1 MTPGQLA
8 LAGLAALAAGIV
20 NALAGGGTLISFP
33 MLIALGVPPV
43 SANVTNT
50 VALVPGYLGGA
61 VAQRADL
68 DRQGRRLRV
77 LLPAA
82 ALGGLAGAALLLLTP
97 ERVFEVL
104 VPVLILAAVAVLA
117 LGDSVKRRVAER
129 ISQAA
134 DGAPEHLVG
143 PAVGVFLAAIYGGY
157 FGGGLGIIVLA
168 ILGVIL
174 VDTLTRLNALKQ
186 VTSLVVNAVA
196 AGVFVLFG
204 DVVWS
209 AAAVMLV
216 CAVVGG
222 FLGGTLASRVP
233 ARVLQRI
240 VLVIGVAV
248 AIGYAVTMAT

>member
-82 ALGGLAGAALLLLTP
+82 ALGGLVGAALLLLTP

-168 ILGVIL
+168 VLGVIL
-174 VDTLTRLNALKQ
+174 VDTLTRLNAVKQ

>member
-8 LAGLAALAAGIV
+8 LAGLAAFAAGIV

-50 VALVPGYLGGA
+50 VALVPGFLGGA
-61 VAQRADL
+61 AAQRADL

-104 VPVLILAAVAVLA
+104 VPVLILAAVGVLA

>member
-20 NALAGGGTLISFP
+20 NAVAGGGTLISFP

-50 VALVPGYLGGA
+50 VALVPGYLGG
-61 VAQRADL
+61 VIAQRADL
-68 DRQGRRLRV
+68 DRQDRRLRV

-82 ALGGLAGAALLLLTP
+82 ALGGLTGAALLLLTP

-104 VPVLILAAVAVLA
+104 VPVLILAAVGVLA
-117 LGDSVKRRVAER
+117 LGDAVKRRVAER
-129 ISQAA
+129 ISLAA

-168 ILGVIL
+168 VLGVIL

>member
-82 ALGGLAGAALLLLTP
+82 ALGGLVGAALLLLTP

-143 PAVGVFLAAIYGGY
+143 PAVGVVLAAIYGGY

-168 ILGVIL
+168 VLGVIL
-174 VDTLTRLNALKQ
+174 VDTLTRLNAVKQ

>member
-1 MTPGQLA
+1 MTPGELA
-8 LAGLAALAAGIV
+8 LAGLAALIAGIV

-33 MLIALGVPPV
+33 MLLALGVPPI

-50 VALVPGYLGGA
+50 VALVPGYLGGTL
-61 VAQRADL
+61 AQRSDL

-77 LLPAA
+77 LMPAA

-97 ERVFEVL
+97 ESVFAVL
-104 VPVLILAAVAVLA
+104 VPILILAAVAVLA
-117 LGDSVKRRVAER
+117 LGDAVKRRVAER
-129 ISQAA
+129 VSRTL
-134 DGAPEHLVG
+134 DGGPERLLG
-143 PAVGVFLAAIYGGY
+143 PAIGVFAAAIYGGY

-168 ILGVIL
+168 VLGVIL

-186 VTSLVVNAVA
+186 ATSLVVNAVA
-196 AGVFVLFG
+196 AGVFVVFG

-222 FLGGTLASRVP
+222 YLGGTLAGRVP

-248 AIGYAVTMAT
+248 AVGYAVRTYA

>member
-8 LAGLAALAAGIV
+8 LAGLAAFAAGIV

-82 ALGGLAGAALLLLTP
+82 ALGGLVGAALLLLTP

-168 ILGVIL
+168 VLGVIL
-174 VDTLTRLNALKQ
+174 VDTLTRLNAVKQ